1 MKKDILTMGFE
12 IPGFSNLEKDF
23 SSNISLMDADII
35 AISPDA
41 ISPNGYGW
49 ISFTSGGGC
58 YDVSASARFIENTK
72 HLKKELSDMLEL
84 GKTIF
89 IFLNQKQSFSLA
101 LNVTSPRKGHNSYN
115 TTTSSNYA
123 FLPSDIGK
131 ITSASGEKIQFFGN
145 QLFSDFNK
153 KFGHYLTYKAYLEN
167 TDSSEVIYTG
177 KDKSKVLGSINRVAK
192 GYLITL
198 PQIEYE
204 NEKFIEYDEEN
215 DNETWSKEAINFG
228 NSLIQSLIDIDS
240 KISSNSTKTPIPE
253 WANKNEFSTKNAL
266 LINQS
271 IEINNQKIEDITEK
285 IIQLKDEF
293 AKENKIKD
301 LLFETGTPLEDSV
314 TEALI
319 ILGYEAENYNDG
331 VLELDQVIIS
341 PEKHRF
347 IGECEGKDTKDIN
360 ITKFRQLLESLNAD
374 FARDEVPE
382 KAFGILFGNPQRLL
396 EPKSRK
402 LDFTEKCKI
411 GAEREKFALVK
422 TADLFE
428 IIKYLRENENE
439 EFKKKCRDAIYNGLG
454 KIVKFPK
461 IPKQ

>member
-35 AISPDA
+35 AISPQI
-41 ISPNGYGW
+41 ISPSSYGW
-49 ISFTSGGGC
+49 VSFTSGGGC
-58 YDVSASARFIENTK
+58 YDVSTSEKFIENTN

-84 GKTIF
+84 GKTV
-89 IFLNQKQSFSLA
+89 FLFLDKKQSFSLA
-101 LNVTSPRKGHNSYN
+101 FSVTSPRKGHNTYN
-115 TTTSSNYA
+115 TKSASNYD
-123 FLPSDIGK
+123 FLPINIGK
-131 ITSASGEKIQFFGN
+131 ITSASGEKVNFNGN
-145 QLFSDFNK
+145 HLFSDFNK
-153 KFGHYLTYKAYLEN
+153 KFGNYLTYEVYLEN

-177 KDKSKVLGSINRVAK
+177 KDKSKVLGSIDRVRN
-192 GYLITL
+192 GYLVSL
-198 PQIEYE
+198 PQIDYD
-204 NEKFIEYDEEN
+204 NEKFIEYDEEK
-215 DNETWSKEAINFG
+215 DSEIWSKEAISFG
-228 NSLIQSLIDIDS
+228 HSLIQCLIDIDS
-240 KISSNSTKTPIPE
+240 KISLKLTKTPIPE
-253 WANKNEFSTKNAL
+253 WVNKNEFSTKKGL
-266 LINQS
+266 LINES
-271 IEINNQKIEDITEK
+271 IEINNRKIEEITEK
-285 IIQLKDEF
+285 ITQLKDEF

-319 ILGYEAENYNDG
+319 TLGYEAENYNDG

-374 FARDEVPE
+374 FARDEVQE
-382 KAFGILFGNPQRLL
+382 KAYGILFGNPQRLL
-396 EPKSRK
+396 KPKSRK

-411 GAEREKFALVK
+411 GAEREKIALIK
-422 TADLFE
+422 TSDLFE

-439 EFKKKCRDAIYNGLG
+439 EFKKKCRDAIYSGLG

-461 IPKQ
+461 IPK